1 MASDQSP
8 PRNGLILG
16 IAVASV
22 FTLGTLKFVFD
33 SYYRYIM
40 EEEVAAKAAPP
51 TEIRAARLEEQQ
63 KLATGPMP
71 IDKAI
76 QEVAKEREALIQP
89 QQSTDDGPLIGWSK
103 LPHNVAPTVPTTT
116 ADGGAAVAAALDAGA
131 SPPIADAGPSRDV
144 AGDAGAAPHAA
155 ADGGTKGPGTL
166 QGPATGPKVTDAGG
180 AK

>member
-1 MASDQSP
+1 MAADQSP

-40 EEEVAAKAAPP
+40 EEEVARKAAPP
-51 TEIRAARLEEQQ
+51 TELRAARLEEQQ

-71 IDKAI
+71 IDRAMK
-76 QEVAKEREALIQP
+76 EVAKEREALIQP
-89 QQSTDDGPLIGWSK
+89 QQSADDGPLIGWSK
-103 LPHNVAPTVPTTT
+103 LPHNVAPSTATTA

-131 SPPIADAGPSRDV
+131 APPVADAGPSHDV

-155 ADGGTKGPGTL
+155 DAGTKGPSTL